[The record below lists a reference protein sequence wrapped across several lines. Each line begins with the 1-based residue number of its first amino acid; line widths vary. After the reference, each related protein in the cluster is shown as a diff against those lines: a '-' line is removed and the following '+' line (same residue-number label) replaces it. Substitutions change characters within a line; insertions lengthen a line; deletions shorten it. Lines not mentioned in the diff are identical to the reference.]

1 MSSNFSPPEAT
12 TVADNTIQLRSAY
25 NYDPDEVSKATGLDF
40 EGQETM
46 TQQQFAEEC
55 DINTIVKRFGLTG
68 QLPNG
73 INMPQSGDFTEVTDF
88 HTAMNLVREAEQAF
102 LQIPGDVRARFNHD
116 PAEVMKFLDDDK
128 NRAEAIALGF
138 IPKPPEQTRASVD
151 TGDKT

>member
-1 MSSNFSPPEAT
+1 M
-12 TVADNTIQLRSAY
+12 IQVRAPY
-25 NYDPDEVSKATGLDF
+25 NYDADAVSRETAIDF
-40 EGQETM
+40 TGQETM

-55 DINTIVKRFGLTG
+55 DINTIVKRFGITG

-73 INMPQSGDFTEVTDF
+73 INMPQSGDFTQVTDF

-102 LQIPGDVRARFNHD
+102 LQIPGEVRARFNHD

-138 IPKPPEQTRASVD
+138 IPKPPEEPRASVD
-151 TGDKT
+151 TGTPK